1 MKNPAFAG
9 NRRVPTPP
17 KQPKPLVMP
26 LSIARLSIFALLA
39 LAVALGAQ
47 AEEPRVDV
55 NTADAET
62 IARVLVGVG
71 QSKAEA
77 IVAYREENGRFESL
91 EDLARVRGIGEA
103 TIKRNEAR
111 ISLGDEDS

>member
-1 MKNPAFAG
+1 MKNPAFTG
-9 NRRVPTPP
+9 DRRVPAP
-17 KQPKPLVMP
+17 QQRPKPLAMP
-26 LSIARLSIFALLA
+26 LSMVRLSIFALLA

-47 AEEPRVDV
+47 AEETRVDV

-62 IARVLVGVG
+62 IAQVLVGVG

-77 IVAYREENGRFESL
+77 IVAYREENGRFESV

-111 ISLGDEDS
+111 ISLGDEES